1 MGEARVFTKFGLAVQ
16 DLNFYP
22 CLPIEVFSQAF
33 RRVFSGSVKVTLIS
47 TYSPLTKHTSFCV
60 LHVVGKGLAGWG
72 SLYFCFVLNCSVQKF
87 CFFPTSCL
95 QGFEMRA
102 QNHTEKPTWGREGM
116 CQQHEITLF

>member
-22 CLPIEVFSQAF
+22 GLPIEVFSQAF

-72 SLYFCFVLNCSVQKF
+72 SLYFLF
-87 CFFPTSCL
+87 CFELFCSEIL
-95 QGFEMRA
+95 LFS
-102 QNHTEKPTWGREGM
+102 
-116 CQQHEITLF
+116 HELFARL